1 MHNDQGKRPPRILLP
16 RIPDPVVGR
25 AAAEAGSSGGTR
37 TASTGAPPG
46 PPARRGSEAA
56 GGRA

>member
-16 RIPDPVVGR
+16 RIPDLVVGR
-25 AAAEAGSSGGTR
+25 AAAGAGSSGGTR
-37 TASTGAPPG
+37 TASTGAPLG
-46 PPARRGSEAA
+46 PPVRRGSEAA